1 MRLIKKYL
9 MRKLLTF
16 AAVAAILTLLYSCAS
31 IGNPSGGPRDEDPP
45 RFVRGNPAPGSTNV
59 KQTKVAVE
67 FDELVNVKDAFS
79 KVVVSPYMK
88 TMPKVSSSGR
98 RVIVDFGDSLMPN
111 TTYSIDFA
119 DAIEDNNEGNKL
131 KSFTYSFSSGETID
145 TLIMSGIVLSAREL
159 EPQKGVLVGVYEDLS
174 DTIFM
179 HQPPIRIAR
188 TDDRGRFSIRGLK
201 QVPYRIY
208 ALDDKDADYRY
219 ANPEEDIAFERTMYM
234 PSYMREETLDTIW
247 NIKTATIDTVVS
259 RMRTVFTPNDIL
271 LRTFNV
277 NLKPQYVVNYE
288 RRDSTVLRYVFNSP
302 QETLPQL
309 AIGEADDETAEE
321 DAVTLPGDSVKRR
334 LLREGRD
341 YILQRSATN
350 DTLTY
355 WLRDPD
361 LILTDTLEIATS
373 YNRLD
378 SAYNPKGVVD
388 LLQFVHNRPK
398 PLSEKE
404 LEKQRKKAER
414 EGKKKREITL
424 PGSNVQ
430 DSIAKITLAM
440 KMLSSGS
447 LDVNQPFVMEFAT
460 PLERLDTAA
469 FRLSVKRDTVYV
481 PLTGWR
487 MSQADTLGNPR
498 YKIEYPWEY
507 EGEYKVEADTIAAVG
522 IYGKPTRPFSQEF
535 KIKSE
540 DDYCELTFNII
551 GLEPGEPA
559 FVELLNSS
567 DAVVRTAVVEN
578 NEAYFPF
585 LAPGKYYA
593 RLIEDLN
600 GNGRYDTGNLVKLK
614 LPEVSYYYP
623 KAINLKK
630 NWDKSETWNLWDT
643 AVDLQKPDAIK
654 KNKPETTHL
663 SKEKNVDNDDDGED
677 DFDSTRNPFD
687 PNDKG
692 RRSNN
697 RL

>member
-1 MRLIKKYL
+1 

-16 AAVAAILTLLYSCAS
+16 AAVAALLTLLYSCAS

-45 RFVRGNPAPGSTNV
+45 RFVRANPAPGATNV
-59 KQTKVAVE
+59 KTTKVAVE

-98 RVIVDFGDSLMPN
+98 RVIVDFGDSLMAN

-131 KSFTYSFSSGETID
+131 KNFTYSFSSGETID

-174 DTIFM
+174 DTVFM
-179 HQPPIRIAR
+179 HRPPTRIAR
-188 TDDRGRFSIRGLK
+188 TDDRGRFSIRGLR

-219 ANPEEDIAFERTMYM
+219 ANPEEDIAFERTMFL
-234 PSYMREETLDTIW
+234 PSSMREETFDTIW
-247 NIKTATIDTVVS
+247 NIKTGAVDTVVS
-259 RMRTVFTPNDIL
+259 RQRTVFTPNTVL

-288 RRDSTVLRYVFNSP
+288 RRDSTVLHYIFNSP
-302 QETLPQL
+302 QTSLPQL
-309 AIGEADDETAEE
+309 ALGIADDATAEE
-321 DAVTLPGDSVKRR
+321 DAVILPGDSVRRR

-341 YILQRSATN
+341 YTLQRSATN

-355 WLRDPD
+355 WLRNPE
-361 LILTDTLEIATS
+361 LILSDTLDIATG

-378 SAYNPKGVVD
+378 SAYNPVGYVD

-414 EGKKKREITL
+414 EGKKQRNIQL

-430 DSIAKITLAM
+430 DSIARITLSM
-440 KMLSSGS
+440 KSLSSGS

-460 PLERLDTAA
+460 PLERIDTSA
-469 FRLSVKRDTVYV
+469 FRLSVKRDTVFV
-481 PLTGWR
+481 PLTGWKL
-487 MSQADTLGNPR
+487 SPADTLGNPR

-507 EGEYKVEADTIAAVG
+507 EGEYKVEADTIAAIG

-535 KIKSE
+535 KIKGE
-540 DDYCELTFNII
+540 DEYCELTFNIV
-551 GLEPGEPA
+551 GLEPGEHA

-567 DAVVRTAVVEN
+567 DAVVRSAVVEN

-593 RLIEDLN
+593 RLIEDFN
-600 GNGRYDTGNLVKLK
+600 GNGRYDTGNFVKQQM
-614 LPEVSYYYP
+614 PEVSYYYP
-623 KAINLKK
+623 KVVNLKK
-630 NWDKSETWNLWDT
+630 NWDKSETWNLWET
-643 AVDLQKPDAIK
+643 AVDLQKPDAVK
-654 KNKPETTHL
+654 KNKPETTRL
-663 SKEKNVDNDDDGED
+663 GKEKKLENDDDGED

-692 RRSNN
+692 RKGV